1 MYLID
6 HVAAVRDLPI
16 SLVKNQETDRALSR
30 ASDPINGAA
39 ISCAIHRKID
49 LANSCAR

>member
-30 ASDPINGAA
+30 ASDPVNGAA